1 MKIFV
6 EKIDNPDQK
15 FWIWKEKI
23 TNKQDERIY
32 PATVSNVGSKE
43 SVAVY
48 QENEDGNATQIAQL
62 QLPDY
67 KKLSKYYSD
76 GKKINL
82 NYTYIDDFTW
92 LGDQNPYEA
101 EGQPYQERK
110 YFTAQCAIF
119 YNNGNE
125 KWLHFM
131 RAKILKRDL
140 DFSYSGF
147 IGINLDFDNVSIE
160 QGNLE
165 FNNAHF
171 FDAQISF
178 GEVTCGGNSLFS
190 SEISFRYVKGNNVKI
205 DSMVMTQK
213 LSVDFLCAQ
222 LENSEIFL
230 DPLPSTFNE
239 ICLVKAKV
247 NKVKFTNAE
256 IDTLDIR
263 KAKIELLKFE
273 RCKFLGLSEIAGEI
287 RELQI
292 RDCLNYNVFKISL
305 NKTEKLAFFG
315 TVNNGKFCIREYEKL
330 IDKIAPAELD
340 DIEQLLMLKENF
352 RQTGEYENEDISHFY
367 YQKMKTKQEH
377 NIFKKVGHFILNII
391 SGYGTKPFRMLIT
404 ILIMILFFGVLYYT
418 VPCFSY
424 YGANTLPEHIYTSG
438 ITFFTVGYGD
448 LYPLNLATKVVSL
461 VEAFFGVTATSYF
474 LVVLS
479 RKVIR

>member
-23 TNKQDERIY
+23 TNKQDGRIY
-32 PATVSNVGSKE
+32 PTTVSNVGSRK

-48 QENEDGNATQIAQL
+48 QENEAGNVAQIAQL

-82 NYTYIDDFTW
+82 NYTYINDFTL
-92 LGDQNPYEA
+92 LGDQNPYEV

-110 YFTAQCAIF
+110 YFTAQCSIF
-119 YNNGNE
+119 NNEGNE
-125 KWLHFM
+125 KWLHIMQSIIQKEDMDFSHTGFFDV
-131 RAKILKRDL
+131 KL
-140 DFSYSGF
+140 DFSY
-147 IGINLDFDNVSIE
+147 LTIE
-160 QGNLE
+160 QGNLLFDYAQF
-165 FNNAHF
+165 FNTE
-171 FDAQISF
+171 ISF
-178 GEVTCGGNSLFS
+178 GVIKCGGNELFS
-190 SEISFRYVKGNNVKI
+190 PEISFHSVRGNNVKI

-213 LSVDFLCAQ
+213 LSVDFLCAK
-222 LENSEIFL
+222 LENSEVSL
-230 DPLPSTFNE
+230 DPLPSLFNE
-239 ICLVKAKV
+239 ICFVRAEMD
-247 NKVKFTNAE
+247 KVKVTNAE
-256 IDTLDIR
+256 IDMLDIR
-263 KAKIELLKFE
+263 IAKIKSLEFE
-273 RCKFLGLSEIAGEI
+273 RCKFLGVSEIAGEI
-287 RELQI
+287 QELQI

-305 NKTEKLAFFG
+305 NKTEKLTFSG
-315 TVNNGKFCIREYEKL
+315 TVNNGKFCIGEYKKL
-330 IDKIAPAELD
+330 IDKIAPAASD
-340 DIEQLLMLKENF
+340 DIEQLLMLQENF

-377 NIFKKVGHFILNII
+377 NIFTKVGRYILNVI
-391 SGYGTKPFRMLIT
+391 SGYGTKPFRMMIT

-424 YGANTLPEHIYTSG
+424 YGASTLPEHIYTSG

-461 VEAFFGVTATSYF
+461 VEAFLGVTATSYF